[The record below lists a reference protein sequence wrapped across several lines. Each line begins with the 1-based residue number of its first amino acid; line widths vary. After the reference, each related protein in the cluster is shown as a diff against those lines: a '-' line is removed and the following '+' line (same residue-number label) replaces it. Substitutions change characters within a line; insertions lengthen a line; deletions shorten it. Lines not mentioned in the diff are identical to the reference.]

1 MRFLPYALGLFMTF
15 PLLLWAGLWLFAFPG
30 PKPGFDV
37 PVITALVA
45 TSLPLAAWHFVAA
58 LGFIAN
64 SMAGRAGEERPLWG
78 PARLFLRAMPA
89 SSIVLGAAG
98 SVWMAALGEGAGVIA
113 APALSGLAMA
123 WIMGVAR
130 KPGRKL
136 STPFTWAARGIDAA
150 VSLAARGVLAL
161 PAVGG
166 MLREIGRDPHRAA
179 PWIALNLAAVTV
191 IAALVFGPA
200 VLVIPA
206 MLMVP
211 VAFYLLF
218 ALTLEDA

>member
-1 MRFLPYALGLFMTF
+1 MRYLPYALGLFMLF
-15 PLLLWAGLWLFAFPG
+15 PLVLWAGLWLFVFPG

-37 PVITALVA
+37 PVVTALVA

-64 SMAGRAGEERPLWG
+64 SMAGRAGEERLLWP

-89 SSIVLGAAG
+89 SSILIGVSG
-98 SVWMAALGEGAGVIA
+98 SVWMAALGEHRGVIA
-113 APALSGLAMA
+113 APLASGLAMA

-130 KPGRKL
+130 KPGRRL
-136 STPFTWAARGIDAA
+136 SAPFTAAARGTDAA
-150 VSLAARGVLAL
+150 VALACRVLL
-161 PAVGG
+161 AVPVLGG
-166 MLREIGRDPHRAA
+166 LLREIGRDPHRAA
-179 PWIALNLAAVTV
+179 PWVMINLAAVTV
-191 IAALVFGPA
+191 IAVSVFGPG

-206 MLMVP
+206 MAMVP